1 MSGSVRPSSSDRPS
15 GPFARVPLSAWPHHD
30 GSELHVGELFP
41 ALRDRVPVRLRIPRA
56 LSAALGPLEGVWLR
70 SLRDFEPHY
79 DAAAA
84 TAGDAAASSWDWY
97 EADLLLVNPVQRYR
111 WLVRAGGR
119 AYWLNAAGFWD
130 RDVGDAHD
138 FRLTAHDGRQTPDWA
153 HRAVM
158 YQVFPDR
165 FARSEQ
171 ADRHPV
177 PEWAI
182 ACDWDTTEVI
192 GQGPQTPY
200 QFFGGDLPGITE
212 RLDHLVGLGA
222 TVLYLTP
229 LFPARSNHRYDASS
243 FCGIDPLLGGDEAL
257 VELVRAAHARGLRVI
272 GDLTTNH
279 SGAAHEWFRA
289 ARADPRSP
297 EADFYYFSADHS
309 TYEAWLGVDSLPK
322 LNWRS
327 EGLRRRFVL
336 DDDAMVA
343 RWLQPPFDL
352 DGWRIDVGN
361 MTGRL
366 GRDDL
371 NHEVAALL
379 RDRVGEVKPDA
390 LLLAESTSDAAA
402 DFQGDTWQGAMTYT
416 NFTRP
421 LWHWLADAPE
431 ALAGREPW
439 FFGVP
444 PGATDQTPAETFLV
458 THLDFVSGFPWTVRR
473 CNLNA
478 LDTHDTARAAEIL
491 LPGGQ
496 SVGVLLQY
504 TMPGI
509 PMVFMGDEFGL
520 TGWNGEASRTPM
532 PWRELECPEGERRR
546 IREDLRGLYGALG
559 SLRAGSPALLDG
571 GIRWLHAEGDV
582 LVFIREHAEQSA
594 LVVAARAAFQIEL
607 PPAAVGTAARGVW
620 EHALDVGPGV
630 WALRDGDA
638 VVLEGAGGPCGA
650 VWLLPG
656 VRRPHAA

>member
-1 MSGSVRPSSSDRPS
+1 MTSSTD
-15 GPFARVPLSAWPHHD
+15 PFARVPLSSWPHHD
-30 GSELHVGELFP
+30 GSALHVGSLFP
-41 ALRDRVPVRLRIPRA
+41 ALGESVPVRLRLPDS
-56 LSAALGPLEGVWLR
+56 LSAALGPVEGVWLR

-79 DAAAA
+79 EAAAVLD
-84 TAGDAAASSWDWY
+84 GGGPSSSWTWY
-97 EADLLLVNPVQRYR
+97 GTDLPVVNPVQRYR

-130 RDVGDAHD
+130 RDVTDAHD
-138 FRLTAHDGRQTPDWA
+138 FRLAAHAGRTTPDWA
-153 HRAVM
+153 HRSVM

-165 FARSEQ
+165 FARSPQ
-171 ADRHPV
+171 ADRHPT

-212 RLDHLVGLGA
+212 RLDHLVRLGA

-229 LFPARSNHRYDASS
+229 MFPARSNHRYDASS
-243 FCGIDPLLGGDEAL
+243 FSGVDPLLGGDEAL
-257 VELVRAAHARGLRVI
+257 VELVRAAHDRGLKVL

-279 SGAAHEWFRA
+279 SGAAHEWFQTA
-289 ARADPRSP
+289 LADPRSQ
-297 EADFYYFSADHS
+297 EAGFYYFSDDHS

-322 LNWRS
+322 FNWRS
-327 EGLRRRFVL
+327 EALRRRFVL
-336 DDDAMVA
+336 DDDSMVA
-343 RWLQPPFDL
+343 RWLQPPYDL

-366 GRDDL
+366 GREDL
-371 NHEVAALL
+371 NHEVAGLI
-379 RDRVGEVKPDA
+379 RDRIAEVKPDA
-390 LLLAESTSDAAA
+390 LLLAESTSDAAP

-421 LWHWLADAPE
+421 LWHWLADEPE

-444 PGATDQTPAETFLV
+444 PGATDRKPAETFLV

-473 CNLNA
+473 CNMNA
-478 LDTHDTARAAEIL
+478 LDTHDTARAAGIM

-496 SVGVLLQY
+496 AIGVLLQY
-504 TMPGI
+504 TLPGI

-532 PWRELECPEGERRR
+532 PWGELEAPESARRR

-559 SLRAGSPALLDG
+559 SLRADSPALLDG

-582 LVFIREHAEQSA
+582 LVFVREHAEQTA
-594 LVVAARAAFQIEL
+594 LVVASRAAFRVELEL
-607 PPAAVGTAARGVW
+607 PSVTTAPVGEW
-620 EHALDVGPGV
+620 EHALDAGSGAGAVQDGDTVRLEGTGGPG
-630 WALRDGDA
+630 
-638 VVLEGAGGPCGA
+638 GA

-656 VRRPHAA
+656 VR